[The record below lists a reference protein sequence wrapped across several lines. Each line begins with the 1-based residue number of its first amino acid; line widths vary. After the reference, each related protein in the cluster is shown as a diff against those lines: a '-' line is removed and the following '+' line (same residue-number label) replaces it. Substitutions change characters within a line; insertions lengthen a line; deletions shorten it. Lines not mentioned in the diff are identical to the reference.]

1 MDILSNSH
9 FGKNQLKAILRYHSK
24 LEKASKRTIPLA
36 EAIICWIAL
45 GYAEEYRNLYYI
57 HE

>member
-1 MDILSNSH
+1 MDILASTH
-9 FGKNQLKAILRYHSK
+9 FGKNQIKAILKYRSK

-45 GYAEEYRNLYYI
+45 GYAEEYRNMYFI
-57 HE
+57 HD